1 MIIPRAWSLLQDVVD
16 VLLEAIPRSVDLDE
30 ARGHLERRAGAVS
43 ARDRR
48 PGLLAQ
54 GHSGEVQ
61 DKRGECLGAHFDVEP
76 LHLPARTGT
85 PQGTRGRGRTTE
97 ATPGYSR

>member
-1 MIIPRAWSLLQDVVD
+1 MIIPRAWSLLRDVVD
-16 VLLEAIPRSVDLDE
+16 VLLEAITRSVDLDDV
-30 ARGHLERRAGAVS
+30 RGHLERRAGAVS
-43 ARDRR
+43 AVIVDQAY
-48 PGLLAQ
+48 LAQ

-85 PQGTRGRGRTTE
+85 PQDTRGCGRTTE

>member
-1 MIIPRAWSLLQDVVD
+1 M
-16 VLLEAIPRSVDLDE
+16 LEAIPRVWISTRCEDTSSGVPVLSAHVIVDQ
-30 ARGHLERRAGAVS
+30 AH
-43 ARDRR
+43 
-48 PGLLAQ
+48 LAQ

-85 PQGTRGRGRTTE
+85 PQETRGRGRTTE
-97 ATPGYSR
+97 APGYSR